1 MDDKKLEPIVKE
13 LSLRMN
19 IDTKGLTNKEIIAK
33 YFKEALDCVYLK
45 RDLLMEFIAD
55 ECVLDTEFDE
65 MIEKYLPK
73 IIKLMPK
80 YEWTFL
86 ENVASFN
93 LKAIEN
99 NIEFLFSKENENE
112 ILNIFLVI
120 KNKNRGLDR
129 IINNQIQKN
138 SKLFVRSLWHGIEW
152 EEGKTWED
160 EFEEKEK
167 EECINSLDYVLREV
181 LTETNRNYTDIEYIN
196 EGSYA
201 VAYRIGN
208 RVLKLGD
215 EFAKYKIPNHRRIL
229 QPVARANYTLEDR
242 RVMAFFEVTSY
253 VDINFS
259 EEERDEEKLYEIY
272 KELRDSGI
280 VWLDAKWSNV
290 GKLLDENKTTW
301 KGKDVKIAPNSVGFS
316 ESYKG
321 EPLKKGELVVIDLD
335 FLFGEYDPTLEE
347 LKEEY
352 SSEYSL
358 RFDVR
363 YRREKKQ
370 EEAIKVKKDSEYER

>member
-1 MDDKKLEPIVKE
+1 MDDNKLEPIVKE
-13 LSLRMN
+13 LSLRMD
-19 IDTKGLTNKEIIAK
+19 IDTSGQTNREIILK

-55 ECVLDTEFDE
+55 ECVFDSEFDE
-65 MIEKYLPK
+65 VIEKNLPQ

-80 YEWTFL
+80 YKWYFL
-86 ENVASFN
+86 ESVASYN
-93 LKAIEN
+93 SKAIDN

-120 KNKNRGLDR
+120 KNKNRRLNR

-138 SKLFVRSLWHGIEW
+138 SKLFLRALWHGTEW
-152 EEGKTWED
+152 QEREKWERRFG
-160 EFEEKEK
+160 ETEK
-167 EECINSLDYVLREV
+167 EECVTSLNYALREV
-181 LTETNRNYTDIEYIN
+181 LDETNKDYTDIEYIN

-229 QPVARANYTLEDR
+229 QPIARANYTLEDR

-280 VWLDAKWSNV
+280 IWLDAKWSNV
-290 GKLLDENKTTW
+290 GKLLNENRTTW
-301 KGKDVKIAPNSVGFS
+301 KGKNVEVAPKSVGFS
-316 ESYKG
+316 EEYKG
-321 EPLKKGELVVIDLD
+321 NPLKKGELVVIDLD
-335 FLFGEYDPTLEE
+335 FLFSENDPNLKQ

-352 SSEYSL
+352 SSKYSL
-358 RFDVR
+358 KFDIR
-363 YRREKKQ
+363 YRREKNQRKTIEIKQ
-370 EEAIKVKKDSEYER
+370 DSEYER